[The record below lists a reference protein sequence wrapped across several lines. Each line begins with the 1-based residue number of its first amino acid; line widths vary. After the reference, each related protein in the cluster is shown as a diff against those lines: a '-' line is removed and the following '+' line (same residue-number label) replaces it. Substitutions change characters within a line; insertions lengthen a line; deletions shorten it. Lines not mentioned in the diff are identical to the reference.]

1 VDFSIENEFAA
12 LAAFVH
18 ALLLAAAG
26 FLPCADCWNPQA
38 PVRKLAA
45 AAALCPLPSPR
56 LPTAVDVVRAPNSR
70 RGRPGRLGR
79 SELLDILAPNPYVA
93 KWAITKKQAEIL
105 LKREQVSAIL
115 KEYFDANEM
124 GG

>member
-1 VDFSIENEFAA
+1 
-12 LAAFVH
+12 
-18 ALLLAAAG
+18 
-26 FLPCADCWNPQA
+26 
-38 PVRKLAA
+38 
-45 AAALCPLPSPR
+45 
-56 LPTAVDVVRAPNSR
+56 
-70 RGRPGRLGR
+70 
-79 SELLDILAPNPYVA
+79 LDILAPNPYVA